1 MICVGVDIDGKLIYR
16 DIGDQVVINTNDIAE
31 LKETAGKGPQGD
43 PGVGIKSVVIVEVT
57 YA

>member
-31 LKETAGKGPQGD
+31 LKKTAGKGPKGD
-43 PGVGIKSVVIVEVT
+43 QGVGIKSVVIVEVT

>member
-31 LKETAGKGPQGD
+31 LKKTAGQGPQGE